1 MTDIFNK
8 LKQIVDD
15 PVIGLDDLSDERT
28 QSVCLYQIATSL
40 NEIDKTLKHIET
52 ELKGIK
58 GRV

>member
-8 LKQIVDD
+8 LKQVVDD
-15 PVIGLDDLSDERT
+15 PELSTEDLSNET
-28 QSVCLYQIATSL
+28 IQGVCLYQIATSL

>member
-1 MTDIFNK
+1 MTNIFRDLQQAMN
-8 LKQIVDD
+8 DD
-15 PVIGLDDLSDERT
+15 ETRNNVLTAEMI
-28 QSVCLYQIATSL
+28 QNACLYQIATSL

>member
-1 MTDIFNK
+1 MTDIFRK
-8 LKQIVDD
+8 LKQVVDD
-15 PVIGLDDLSDERT
+15 PELAVDDLSNET
-28 QSVCLYQIATSL
+28 VQGVCLYQIATSL